1 MTDEPPSPPPGD
13 AEAERLRAAL
23 EEARRRIEELE
34 ALAHVDE
41 LTGVLNRRGFMQE
54 LRRAQ
59 SYCERYGVPVALGLV
74 DLDLFKQINDTH
86 GHAAGDAVLVAT
98 ARFLADHVRASDVV
112 GRIGGDEF
120 AVILWHAEA
129 EQASAKL
136 QALVSGLARVPVQY
150 RDITLTVSATGGAA
164 PLAQGLAFESV
175 LDEADRRLYA
185 LKAARG
191 R

>member
-1 MTDEPPSPPPGD
+1 LTDEPPSPPPGD